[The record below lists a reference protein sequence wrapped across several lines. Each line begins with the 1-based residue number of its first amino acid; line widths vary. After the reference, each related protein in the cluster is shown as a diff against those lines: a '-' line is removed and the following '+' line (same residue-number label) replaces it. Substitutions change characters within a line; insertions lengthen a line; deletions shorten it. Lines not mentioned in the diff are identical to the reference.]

1 MFKSESLLMLKTT
14 NLYLFMYPSGII
26 YIGLVSI
33 DVKYDCLPFIHQTD
47 LLLSRS

>member
-1 MFKSESLLMLKTT
+1 MFKSENLLILKTT

-26 YIGLVSI
+26 YVGLISV
-33 DVKYDCLPFIHQTD
+33 DVKYDCLPAIHQNG